1 MAKVS
6 LDIARFKSAGVYTLE
21 YDNTETQSTETN
33 SLRLLVGF
41 TPKGPF
47 NRPVYL
53 ATESDRQKIFGDIDT
68 RLEHKGSYF
77 NRFAQTMLSQGPIIA
92 LNLLNVDERQSGPDQ
107 VNFAAMSLAASVK
120 NPTVASSLN
129 PEFNYMAEADK
140 NELGVDASS
149 NVAVDSSVI
158 SYVGSAP
165 YASLFDRSKFWQVS
179 DKNLTAVAANKLDKD
194 QDNTGVYDKSN
205 FLNFANV
212 GTDEFSI
219 LVLKPEGL
227 SGYDITASEWYGG
240 EGNIPYGW
248 VRPNDFVSDY
258 FLQVVCVKG
267 NWTNYPVLAADP
279 TWSAYF
285 DKNGFKKNMIR
296 QFVAAEGVELLGSWT
311 GSIIPDFTNKQ
322 GGNMSLINRI
332 NNNTETTGLLA
343 SFNEDAAQVLSYDYD
358 GVDNNGTPSWVY
370 DYDFDHEANTADGET
385 VVSAEN
391 GFTVD
396 LVGHDFSNKTIS
408 SAAYDEPKDL
418 EDSETYTK
426 GDTTYTLLQ
435 PNKVKKYTYFK
446 FTKDGDTDSTSFI
459 TSGDGVK
466 LSKLDD
472 VTYAEAASA
481 TEISSDL
488 HDDIDGLLKAA
499 EPSTPSTGDT
509 PSEEPASDSEVKAYF
524 SDYHH
529 KKMFKLNTLYKIADS
544 NELVNEKVKE
554 NASSATEVTTGVYAA
569 AEKSEDAKDGSALV
583 YIYIASVGNSG
594 KLSFRKAAG
603 SPVETDKDGYF
614 TYSGKTYYYDG
625 TTFKTVS
632 LKSSNKY
639 AIDFLSYHF
648 VTDDKNTIRTTYSS
662 TYYFNDASLYAAD
675 SAKPVSDAN
684 KSTFICFDDKCVGT
698 KNTASYI
705 DDINV
710 RGLKVGDLVDN
721 IAKDEKLNA
730 TKFHVIP
737 GLARITSK
745 VFVSVDRNSG
755 EFTYKGKTYTLNLD
769 ADISLIEN
777 NNAYGFYLFTATD
790 AVNITDNHT
799 VNAQLPITDN
809 IVSSTLRF
817 IPMKGLKITKAHRPG
832 YDKNGNISMEGGV
845 EKIYSVLA
853 TEGIRRGLTN
863 PEMIDFRYIVDSM
876 GYGLDSELGGKKY
889 LSKAAMDRGKCTAL
903 LNLPS
908 AAQFATSNDPYF
920 CDTYVSGSEVRP
932 ALNTK
937 YIPTGGN
944 DELYA
949 TKIFSLPSEEN
960 GAKYAAA
967 FWPYLQYTQNGKTF
981 NVPPAA
987 DVANVLVRKFQGNN
1001 PYMIAANMNGIL
1013 NNPYLTGVEYKADTE
1028 DRDAL
1033 EPFGVNTIISRNG
1046 NIMIY
1051 GNQTCFQK
1059 VKTDLNKLHVRE
1071 DLNTIEIECEN
1082 ILHNYN
1088 FEYNTP
1094 ALRASIV
1101 TALTPV
1107 LQAIQTSGAIDS
1119 YEIVCDETNN
1129 TEDIINNDYGIVD
1142 IAVVFNHGME
1152 KIVQRLTINK
1162 YGTVLS

>member
-77 NRFAQTMLSQGPIIA
+77 NRFAQTMLSQGPILA

-129 PEFNYMAEADK
+129 PEFNYMAAAD
-140 NELGVDASS
+140 NEDLGVSS
-149 NVAVDSSVI
+149 DKTAIDSSVI

-227 SGYDITASEWYGG
+227 TGYDITASEWYGG

-285 DKNGFKKNMIR
+285 NKDGFKKSMIR

-343 SFNEDAAQVLSYDYD
+343 AFNEDAAQVLSYDY
-358 GVDNNGTPSWVY
+358 NGLDDSGNPSWVY
-370 DYDFDHEANTADGET
+370 DYDYDHEASTADGEST
-385 VVSAEN
+385 VSEDS
-391 GFTVD
+391 GFLVD
-396 LVGHDFSNKTIS
+396 MVGHNFSKSTIPS
-408 SAAYDEPKDL
+408 NAYGDPTDL
-418 EDSETYTK
+418 EEEATYTK
-426 GDTTYTLLQ
+426 GDIEYTLLQ
-435 PNKVKKYTYFK
+435 SNKVKQYSYFRFNK
-446 FTKDGDTDSTSFI
+446 VGGSSTFI
-459 TSGDGVK
+459 TTGDGVEFETLDEAK
-466 LSKLDD
+466 LSN
-472 VTYAEAASA
+472 
-481 TEISSDL
+481 TEINSAVEVSSKL
-488 HDDIDGLLKAA
+488 HDDIDGFLNATID
-499 EPSTPSTGDT
+499 SSTGESSADLK
-509 PSEEPASDSEVKAYF
+509 SYF
-524 SDYHH
+524 NDYHH
-529 KKMFKLNTLYKIADS
+529 KQLFKANTIYKIAKLNGDKEVVESETVKDS
-544 NELVNEKVKE
+544 AANPVEVK
-554 NASSATEVTTGVYAA
+554 TGVYVAV
-569 AEKSEDAKDGSALV
+569 EDTEDTEAPYAV
-583 YIYIASVGNSG
+583 AVFIASKSNTG
-594 KLSFRKAAG
+594 KLSFRKAGG
-603 SPVETDKDGYF
+603 SPVMTDKNGYF
-614 TYSGKTYYYDG
+614 TYNGKSYLYKDG
-625 TTFKTVS
+625 KFQSVK
-632 LKSSNKY
+632 LKQSAKY

-648 VTDDKNTIRTTYSS
+648 LTDEQSSIRTNYNN
-662 TYYFNDASLYAAD
+662 TYYLHDTSLFVD
-675 SAKPVSDAN
+675 GKSPVSSAN
-684 KSTFICFDDKCVGT
+684 NSTFICFDERCVGT
-698 KNTASYI
+698 KNTDSYV
-705 DDINV
+705 DDITV

-721 IAKDEKLNA
+721 IAKNDEKQA
-730 TKFHVIP
+730 TTYHVIP

-755 EFTYKGKTYTLNLD
+755 EFSYKGQVYTLDLDKTYD
-769 ADISLIEN
+769 LIEN
-777 NNAYGFYLFTATD
+777 NNAYGFYLFTAAD
-790 AVNITDNHT
+790 AVLIDKDSHVLT
-799 VNAQLPITDN
+799 AQLPITDN
-809 IVSSTLRF
+809 IISSTLRF

-853 TEGIRRGLTN
+853 SEGIRRGLTN

-876 GYGLDSELGGKKY
+876 GYGLDAELGGKKY
-889 LSKAAMDRGKCTAL
+889 LSKAAMDRGKCTAI

-987 DVANVLVRKFQGNN
+987 DVVNVLVRKFQGNN

-1013 NNPYLTGVEYKADTE
+1013 SNPYLTGVEYKADTE

-1059 VKTDLNKLHVRE
+1059 VKSDLNKLHVRE
-1071 DLNTIEIECEN
+1071 DLNTIELECEN

-1107 LQAIQTSGAIDS
+1107 LQAVQTSGAIDS
-1119 YEIVCDETNN
+1119 YEIICDETNN
-1129 TEDIINNDYGIVD
+1129 TEDIINNDYGVAD
-1142 IAVVFNHGME
+1142 LAVTFNHGLE
-1152 KIVQRLTINK
+1152 KIVQRITINK